1 MRTTTGDE
9 PKSVDTVSASLLN
22 VGIVKKSDLTDATK
36 LINFT
41 AFSGKALGGLVV
53 ATEDDGTDPQM
64 FMATGMNTTDPWVQ
78 LGAGAGYALP
88 AATTAALGGVKM
100 AAAVANQAATT
111 VSGADVAAL
120 VTSTNTAL
128 ASIVSK
134 INALLAAQR
143 TAGQL
148 NT

>member
-78 LGAGAGYALP
+78 LGAGAGYVLP
-88 AATTAALGGVKM
+88 AATTTALGGVKM
-100 AAAVANQAATT
+100 AAAVANQAAVT
-111 VSGADVAAL
+111 VAGADVAAL
-120 VTSTNTAL
+120 VTSTNAAL
-128 ASIVSK
+128 ATVVAK
-134 INALLAAQR
+134 INALLASQR
-143 TAGQL
+143 AAGQL